1 MQGKPDSVQ
10 DKSFILHERIRSH
23 LMIRQLVTLKE
34 AAEAMGVSYRHVQR
48 LVEEA
53 NTIKQSRW
61 RYGREIVNLSQ
72 KTALKR
78 TLRIN
83 LSAVFAVDAL

>member
-1 MQGKPDSVQ
+1 
-10 DKSFILHERIRSH
+10 
-23 LMIRQLVTLKE
+23 
-34 AAEAMGVSYRHVQR
+34 MGVSYRHVQR

-61 RYGREIVNLSQ
+61 RYGREIVNLSPA
-72 KTALKR
+72 TAVRR

-83 LSAVFAVDAL
+83 LSAVFAVDVP

>member
-1 MQGKPDSVQ
+1 MT
-10 DKSFILHERIRSH
+10 
-23 LMIRQLVTLKE
+23 RQLVTLKE
-34 AAEAMGVSYRHVQR
+34 AAEVMGVSYRHVQR

-61 RYGREIVNLSQ
+61 RYGREIVNLSPA
-72 KTALKR
+72 TAVRR

-83 LSAVFAVDAL
+83 LGAVFATDAV

>member
-1 MQGKPDSVQ
+1 MTK
-10 DKSFILHERIRSH
+10 R
-23 LMIRQLVTLKE
+23 LVTLQE
-34 AAEAMGVSYRHVQR
+34 AAEVMGVSYRHVQR

-61 RYGREIVNLSQ
+61 RYGREIVNLSPA
-72 KTALKR
+72 TAVRR

-83 LSAVFAVDAL
+83 LSAVFAVDAPAL

>member
-1 MQGKPDSVQ
+1 MT
-10 DKSFILHERIRSH
+10 
-23 LMIRQLVTLKE
+23 RQLVTLKE

-61 RYGREIVNLSQ
+61 RYGREIVNLSPA
-72 KTALKR
+72 TAVRR

-83 LSAVFAVDAL
+83 LSAVFAVDGP

>member
-1 MQGKPDSVQ
+1 MTK
-10 DKSFILHERIRSH
+10 R
-23 LMIRQLVTLKE
+23 LVTLKE

-61 RYGREIVNLSQ
+61 RYGREIVNLSPA
-72 KTALKR
+72 TAVRR

>member
-1 MQGKPDSVQ
+1 MTK
-10 DKSFILHERIRSH
+10 R
-23 LMIRQLVTLKE
+23 LVTLKE
-34 AAEAMGVSYRHVQR
+34 AAEVMGVSYRHVQR

-61 RYGREIVNLSQ
+61 RYGREIVNLSPA
-72 KTALKR
+72 TALRR

-83 LSAVFAVDAL
+83 LSAVFAVDAPAL

>member
-1 MQGKPDSVQ
+1 MTK
-10 DKSFILHERIRSH
+10 R
-23 LMIRQLVTLKE
+23 LVTLKE
-34 AAEAMGVSYRHVQR
+34 AAEVMGVSYRHVQR

-61 RYGREIVNLSQ
+61 RYGREIVNLSPA
-72 KTALKR
+72 TAVRR

>member
-1 MQGKPDSVQ
+1 MT
-10 DKSFILHERIRSH
+10 
-23 LMIRQLVTLKE
+23 RQLVTLKE

-53 NTIKQSRW
+53 NTTKQSRW
-61 RYGREIVNLSQ
+61 RYGREIVNLSPA
-72 KTALKR
+72 TAVRR

>member
-1 MQGKPDSVQ
+1 MTK
-10 DKSFILHERIRSH
+10 R
-23 LMIRQLVTLKE
+23 LVTLKE
-34 AAEAMGVSYRHVQR
+34 AAEVMGVSYRHVQR

-61 RYGREIVNLSQ
+61 RYGREIVNLSPA
-72 KTALKR
+72 TAVRR

-83 LSAVFAVDAL
+83 LSAVFAVDAPAL